1 MVTATIIL
9 ARGSQEPLSAA
20 EYCPAIKMKGD
31 GILARPLSELLDPQ
45 PTSPFC
51 PFCLLLPFLET

>member
-1 MVTATIIL
+1 VTATIVL
-9 ARGSQEPLSAA
+9 ARDSQESLSTD

-31 GILARPLSELLDPQ
+31 GIRPLSELLDPQ
-45 PTSPFC
+45 STSPFC